1 MLSHKFKRRFVQGCF
16 KLIKVDWIVNPD
28 VFRRV
33 TSNVFRCGMI
43 TSLFWPTKRKESIAP
58 KIPDP
63 SCVYPRDGTL
73 SLLAEPGLQS
83 GRLCLVYAHKPGLSD

>member
-63 SCVYPRDGTL
+63 
-73 SLLAEPGLQS
+73 LASILEMEL
-83 GRLCLVYAHKPGLSD
+83 LVYLLNPAFKAVAYV